1 MTRFKVASI
10 AMLVVALLA
19 CGVTRQARDVKYS
32 GFLGDYSILKPGPE
46 GGAKLVYQN
55 PDADIKSYDKIML
68 VPVTIWSGEGS
79 DMNGLSQEDRKMV
92 ADRLYAVLQERLAK
106 DYTMVQ
112 QPAPHTMRIAAALT
126 AADRSYPVMDTIST
140 IVPIGL
146 GVSTLKAIA
155 TGKPAFV
162 GEASVEVRVTD
173 AETGTLLFEAVDSR
187 VGTKNP
193 TAVWNKWED
202 VDAAFTYW
210 ADRMGYKLCEER
222 GATGC
227 VAP

>member
-1 MTRFKVASI
+1 MTRIKVASI
-10 AMLVVALLA
+10 AMLVVTLLA

-32 GFLGDYSILKPGPE
+32 GFLGDYSILTPGPE

-55 PDADIKSYDKIML
+55 PEADIKSYDKIML

-79 DMNGLSQEDRKMV
+79 EMNGLSAEDRKMV
-92 ADRLYAVLQERLAK
+92 ADRLYSVLQERLAK
-106 DYTMVQ
+106 DYSLVA
-112 QPAPHTMRIAAALT
+112 QPEPHTMRIAAAIT

-173 AETGTLLFEAVDSR
+173 SQTGAILFEAVDSR

-193 TAVWNKWED
+193 TAVWDKWED

-210 ADRMGYKLCEER
+210 ADRMGYKLCTER
-222 GATGC
+222 GATDC

>member
-1 MTRFKVASI
+1 MTTIKVATI
-10 AMLVVALLA
+10 TVLVAALLA

-32 GFLGDYSILKPGPE
+32 GFLGDYSILTPGPE

-55 PDADIKSYDKIML
+55 PAANIKSYDKILL

-79 DMNGLSQEDRKMV
+79 AMNGLSPEDRKMV
-92 ADRLYAVLQERLAK
+92 ADRLFAVLQERLVK
-106 DYTMVQ
+106 DYALVQ
-112 QPAPHTMRIAAALT
+112 QPGPNTMRIAVALT
-126 AADRSYPVMDTIST
+126 AADHSYPVMDTIST

-162 GEASVEVRVTD
+162 GEASVELRATD
-173 AETGTLLFEAVDSR
+173 AQTGMILFEAVDSR

-193 TAVWNKWED
+193 MAVWDKWED
-202 VDAAFTYW
+202 VDTAFTYW
-210 ADRMGYKLCEER
+210 ADRMGYKLCTER
-222 GATGC
+222 GASDC

>member
-1 MTRFKVASI
+1 MTPIKVASI
-10 AMLVVALLA
+10 ALLVAALLA

-55 PDADIKSYDKIML
+55 PGVDFKSYDKIML
-68 VPVTIWSGEGS
+68 VPVTIWAGEGS
-79 DMNGLSQEDRKMV
+79 DMNDLSPEDRKMV
-92 ADRLYAVLQERLAK
+92 ADRLYAVLQERLAR
-106 DYTMVQ
+106 DYGLVS
-112 QPAPHTMRIAAALT
+112 QPEPNTMRIAAALT

-173 AETGTLLFEAVDSR
+173 AVSGELLFEAVDSR

-193 TAVWNKWED
+193 TAVWDKWED

-210 ADRMGYKLCEER
+210 ANRMGYKLCTER
-222 GATGC
+222 GATDC